1 MDEAPLQAVILADSY
16 NRRFEVLCS
25 DTPRILLPLCSK
37 SLLDWTLEALS
48 LSKVKQVFVFCG
60 VHADLIRDH
69 VRYVYPSVIVRMI
82 LIVNSESAFGNTM
95 EIQCLAS
102 QTARSSGDALRELD
116 AMGVSISYS
125 LINIPL
131 ADHSGPQ
138 WRQPF
143 HPGSLATSV
152 KLRFDAHD

>member
-1 MDEAPLQAVILADSY
+1 MPPKKGSNKPDIKAVRQIWWTGSGEMLIIQKPDKKDNVDEAPLQAVILADSY

-69 VRYVYPSVIVRMI
+69 VRYVCYLVSV
-82 LIVNSESAFGNTM
+82 
-95 EIQCLAS
+95 
-102 QTARSSGDALRELD
+102 LR
-116 AMGVSISYS
+116 
-125 LINIPL
+125 
-131 ADHSGPQ
+131 
-138 WRQPF
+138 
-143 HPGSLATSV
+143 
-152 KLRFDAHD
+152 